1 MGLDDFISNKLD
13 RFFEK
18 AEENVDN
25 FFDKLKVVITSTEQ
39 LKIEGKKEGYKKA
52 SEEYGKILKYME
64 EEYKRII
71 FIIKTQ
77 QNKYNHISESLLK
90 QLEQLEEYKRYLQIK
105 LKNKINTISKTNNI
119 PISDLNSLCGSRGFI
134 GSNNSIFTKKQ
145 SILDMIYNS
154 KNKKFMEA
162 KEEGY
167 IEAKEIYEKKV
178 YDLKQRYLYEQNL
191 ANSKINNLKVIIYE
205 ILQQIECEKL
215 TIVELEILL

>member
-71 FIIKTQ
+71 LIIKTQ

-90 QLEQLEEYKRYLQIK
+90 QLEQLEEYKRYLQIQ

-119 PISDLNSLCGSRGFI
+119 PISDLNSLCGSRGII
-134 GSNNSIFTKKQ
+134 GSNKSIFTKEQ

-178 YDLKQRYLYEQNL
+178 YYLKQRYLYEQNL
-191 ANSKINNLKVIIYE
+191 ANSKINNLKMIIYE

-215 TIVELEILL
+215 TIAELEILL

>member
-90 QLEQLEEYKRYLQIK
+90 QLEQLEEYKRYLQIQ

-119 PISDLNSLCGSRGFI
+119 PISDLNSLCGSRGI
-134 GSNNSIFTKKQ
+134 ICSNNSIFTKTK
-145 SILDMIYNS
+145 
-154 KNKKFMEA
+154 
-162 KEEGY
+162 Y
-167 IEAKEIYEKKV
+167 IR
-178 YDLKQRYLYEQNL
+178 YD
-191 ANSKINNLKVIIYE
+191 I
-205 ILQQIECEKL
+205 
-215 TIVELEILL
+215 

>member
-1 MGLDDFISNKLD
+1 
-13 RFFEK
+13 
-18 AEENVDN
+18 
-25 FFDKLKVVITSTEQ
+25 
-39 LKIEGKKEGYKKA
+39 
-52 SEEYGKILKYME
+52 
-64 EEYKRII
+64 
-71 FIIKTQ
+71 
-77 QNKYNHISESLLK
+77 
-90 QLEQLEEYKRYLQIK
+90 
-105 LKNKINTISKTNNI
+105 
-119 PISDLNSLCGSRGFI
+119 
-134 GSNNSIFTKKQ
+134 
-145 SILDMIYNS
+145 MIYNS

>member
-90 QLEQLEEYKRYLQIK
+90 QLEQLEEYKRYLQIQ

-119 PISDLNSLCGSRGFI
+119 PISDLNSLCGSRGI
-134 GSNNSIFTKKQ
+134 ICSNNSIFTKKQ